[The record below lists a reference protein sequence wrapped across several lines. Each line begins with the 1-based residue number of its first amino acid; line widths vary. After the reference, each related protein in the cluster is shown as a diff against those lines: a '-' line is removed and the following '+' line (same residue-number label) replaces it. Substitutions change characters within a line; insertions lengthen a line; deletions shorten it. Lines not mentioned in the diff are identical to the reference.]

1 MAVTAFGR
9 GVGQEII
16 LVIGRGNGTIAR
28 GQQVQYVL
36 RVTNQGQVIYD
47 DIPFTQHMERVISP
61 LLEKI
66 QWQDFKLEL
75 VPIHSRKN

>member
-1 MAVTAFGR
+1 MTAFGR

-16 LVIGRGNGTIAR
+16 LVMGRGNGTIAR
-28 GQQVQYVL
+28 GQPAQYVL
-36 RVTNQGQVIYD
+36 RVTNRGQVIYD

-75 VPIHSRKN
+75 VPIHIRKN